1 MLLSAWL
8 KGPEDTTFL
17 PGSSACLKGSFSMHY
32 GSCSLTIK
40 EKQGFRNQCWRR
52 DWEKKET
59 PQTVPGS
66 EEKGSYVC
74 VPEHRS
80 CLALFCFNLLLASVR
95 SIKGFFFFLNAV
107 WSVNWVCKL
116 GTDDKIL
123 WQMTALGWAKQG
135 KVVPCVGVIAVL
147 LRKEG
152 VLWFYIGTGLIPQ
165 HGKVC
170 KEVKSCFFP
179 AHSRLN
185 GLRWFRFRGEAR
197 EPGFVLLR
205 GPSRGERAFV
215 LELCHMCCVCF
226 SGRSVT
232 LRM

>member
-8 KGPEDTTFL
+8 KVPEDITSL
-17 PGSSACLKGSFSMHY
+17 PGSSAGLKGSSSMHY
-32 GSCSLTIK
+32 GSCSLPIK

-74 VPEHRS
+74 QS
-80 CLALFCFNLLLASVR
+80 IDLAWLYFVLISSRHLLEALRA
-95 SIKGFFFFLNAV
+95 FFFSNAV

-123 WQMTALGWAKQG
+123 WQMTAIGWAKPG

-147 LRKEG
+147 MRKEG
-152 VLWFYIGTGLIPQ
+152 ELWLYVGTGLIPQ
-165 HGKVC
+165 HRKVC
-170 KEVKSCFFP
+170 KEVKSCFFL
-179 AHSRLN
+179 AQSRLN
-185 GLRWFRFRGEAR
+185 GLRWLRFWGEAQ
-197 EPGFVLLR
+197 
-205 GPSRGERAFV
+205 RAR
-215 LELCHMCCVCF
+215 LCT
-226 SGRSVT
+226 S
-232 LRM
+232 